1 MIYENRRPES
11 MITFQ
16 DILDYGLPLVF
27 VYFVLSLISSTLSQI
42 LMDTFEVRGK
52 TLERFLIL
60 IAGENAD
67 DLLNL
72 PQIRAL
78 QPIKF
83 KSWFSIFGAQTEPKK
98 LENIPI
104 SVLVDA
110 FFSLMGLGNTKKK
123 QGVREIKTAIRKM
136 PESGGKQALLNW
148 LEQGISNL
156 EDLRLNTQ
164 VYFSGL
170 LEQSVATANA
180 RSRSF
185 VISFAVFMVIFFNV
199 DSIQIVEDLIYGPQ
213 LRALVAAQAE
223 AIVQQDS
230 TDIVEINDM
239 LETLD
244 DLDYIRFGWFSLTL
258 PRTNSILDWAG
269 FIASKI
275 VGLTITAVFASQ
287 GSTFWFD
294 LLAKFK

>member
-1 MIYENRRPES
+1 MV
-11 MITFQ
+11 TFQ
-16 DILDYGLPLVF
+16 EILDYGLPLVF
-27 VYFVLSLISSTLSQI
+27 VYFVLSLISSALSQI
-42 LMDTFEVRGK
+42 FMDTFEVRGK

-60 IAGENAD
+60 IAGENAH

-123 QGVREIKTAIRKM
+123 QGVRDIKTAIRKM

-148 LEQGISNL
+148 LEQGISNQ
-156 EDLRLNTQ
+156 EDLRSNTQ

-170 LEQSVATANA
+170 LEQAIATANA

-185 VISFAVFMVIFFNV
+185 VISFAVFMVVLFNV
-199 DSIQIVEDLIYGPQ
+199 DSIQMVRDLVYGPREEAAA
-213 LRALVAAQAE
+213 RALAVAQAD
-223 AIVQQDS
+223 AIVQQEG
-230 TDIVEINDM
+230 VETVNLDELIDQ
-239 LETLD
+239 LD
-244 DLDYIRFGWFSLTL
+244 DFDYIKIGWFSLTL
-258 PRTNSILDWAG
+258 PRTNSVFDWAG
-269 FIASKI
+269 FIALKI
-275 VGLTITAVFASQ
+275 VGLAITAVFASQ

>member
-1 MIYENRRPES
+1 

-123 QGVREIKTAIRKM
+123 QGIREIKAAIRKM

>member
-1 MIYENRRPES
+1 M
-11 MITFQ
+11 
-16 DILDYGLPLVF
+16 
-27 VYFVLSLISSTLSQI
+27 
-42 LMDTFEVRGK
+42 
-52 TLERFLIL
+52 
-60 IAGENAD
+60 
-67 DLLNL
+67 
-72 PQIRAL
+72 
-78 QPIKF
+78 
-83 KSWFSIFGAQTEPKK
+83 
-98 LENIPI
+98 
-104 SVLVDA
+104 
-110 FFSLMGLGNTKKK
+110 
-123 QGVREIKTAIRKM
+123 
-136 PESGGKQALLNW
+136 
-148 LEQGISNL
+148 
-156 EDLRLNTQ
+156 NTQ

>member
-1 MIYENRRPES
+1 

>member
-16 DILDYGLPLVF
+16 EILDYGLPLVF

-60 IAGENAD
+60 IAGENAG
-67 DLLNL
+67 DLLGL

-104 SVLVDA
+104 PVLVDA

-148 LEQGISNL
+148 LAQGISNL
-156 EDLRLNTQ
+156 EDLRSNTQ

-213 LRALVAAQAE
+213 LRALAAAQAE

-275 VGLTITAVFASQ
+275 VGLAITAVFASQ

>member
-1 MIYENRRPES
+1 

-16 DILDYGLPLVF
+16 EILDYGLPLVF

-83 KSWFSIFGAQTEPKK
+83 KSWLSIFGAQTEPKK

-104 SVLVDA
+104 PVLVDA
-110 FFSLMGLGNTKKK
+110 FFSLIGLGSSKKK

-156 EDLRLNTQ
+156 EDLRSNTQ

-170 LEQSVATANA
+170 LEQAIATANA

-185 VISFAVFMVIFFNV
+185 VILFAVFMVVLFNV
-199 DSIQIVEDLIYGPQ
+199 DSIQMVRDLVYGPREEAAA
-213 LRALVAAQAE
+213 RALAAAQAE
-223 AIVQQDS
+223 AIVQQEDAN
-230 TDIVEINDM
+230 VAVLVAQ
-239 LETLD
+239 LEMLD
-244 DLDYIRFGWFSLTL
+244 DLDFIKLGWFSLTL
-258 PRTNSILDWAG
+258 PRTNSVLDWAG
-269 FIASKI
+269 FIVLKI
-275 VGLTITAVFASQ
+275 VGLAITAVFASQ

>member
-1 MIYENRRPES
+1 MV
-11 MITFQ
+11 TFQ
-16 DILDYGLPLVF
+16 EILDYGLPLVF

-60 IAGENAD
+60 IAGENAG

-83 KSWFSIFGAQTEPKK
+83 KSWFSMFGAQTEPKK

-104 SVLVDA
+104 PILVDA
-110 FFSLMGLGNTKKK
+110 FFSIMGLGNNKKK
-123 QGVREIKTAIRKM
+123 RSVRDIKTAIRKM
-136 PESGGKQALLNW
+136 PESGGKHALLNW
-148 LEQGISNL
+148 IEQGISNL
-156 EDLRLNTQ
+156 EDLRSNTK

-170 LEQSVATANA
+170 LEQAVATANA
-180 RSRSF
+180 HSRSF
-185 VISFAVFMVIFFNV
+185 VISFAVFMVVLFNV
-199 DSIQIVEDLIYGPQ
+199 DSIQMVRDLVYGPQ
-213 LRALVAAQAE
+213 EEEAARALAVAQAE
-223 AIVQQDS
+223 AILQQEGSDVADINTLIDS
-230 TDIVEINDM
+230 
-239 LETLD
+239 LD
-244 DLDYIRFGWFSLTL
+244 DLDQIKFGWFSLTL
-258 PRTNSILDWAG
+258 PRTNSVFDWAG
-269 FIASKI
+269 FIALKI
-275 VGLTITAVFASQ
+275 VGLAITAVFASQ

>member
-1 MIYENRRPES
+1 

-16 DILDYGLPLVF
+16 NILDYGLPLVF

-136 PESGGKQALLNW
+136 PESGGKQALLTW
-148 LEQGISNL
+148 LAQGIVS
-156 EDLRLNTQ
+156 
-164 VYFSGL
+164 Y
-170 LEQSVATANA
+170 
-180 RSRSF
+180 SR
-185 VISFAVFMVIFFNV
+185 
-199 DSIQIVEDLIYGPQ
+199 
-213 LRALVAAQAE
+213 
-223 AIVQQDS
+223 
-230 TDIVEINDM
+230 
-239 LETLD
+239 
-244 DLDYIRFGWFSLTL
+244 
-258 PRTNSILDWAG
+258 
-269 FIASKI
+269 
-275 VGLTITAVFASQ
+275 
-287 GSTFWFD
+287 
-294 LLAKFK
+294 

>member
-1 MIYENRRPES
+1 

-123 QGVREIKTAIRKM
+123 QGVREIKAAIRKM

>member
-1 MIYENRRPES
+1 MV
-11 MITFQ
+11 TFQ
-16 DILDYGLPLVF
+16 EILDYGLPLVF
-27 VYFVLSLISSTLSQI
+27 VYFVLSLISSALSQI

-60 IAGENAD
+60 IAGENAH

-123 QGVREIKTAIRKM
+123 QGVRDIKTAIRKM

-148 LEQGISNL
+148 LEQGISNQ
-156 EDLRLNTQ
+156 EDLRSNTQ

-170 LEQSVATANA
+170 LEQAIATANA

-185 VISFAVFMVIFFNV
+185 VISFAVFMVVLFNV
-199 DSIQIVEDLIYGPQ
+199 DSIQMVRDLVYGPREEAAA
-213 LRALVAAQAE
+213 RALAVAQAD
-223 AIVQQDS
+223 AIVQQEG
-230 TDIVEINDM
+230 VETVN
-239 LETLD
+239 LD
-244 DLDYIRFGWFSLTL
+244 DLIDQLDDFDYIKIGWFSLTL
-258 PRTNSILDWAG
+258 PRTNSVFDWAG
-269 FIASKI
+269 FIALKI
-275 VGLTITAVFASQ
+275 VGLAITAVFASQ

>member
-1 MIYENRRPES
+1 

-148 LEQGISNL
+148 LAQGISNL

>member
-1 MIYENRRPES
+1 

-16 DILDYGLPLVF
+16 EILDYGLPLVF

-104 SVLVDA
+104 PVLVDA

-123 QGVREIKTAIRKM
+123 QGVRDIKTAIRNM

-156 EDLRLNTQ
+156 EDLRSNTQ

-170 LEQSVATANA
+170 LEQAIATVNA

-185 VISFAVFMVIFFNV
+185 VISFAVFMVVLFNV
-199 DSIQIVEDLIYGPQ
+199 DSIQMVRDLVYGPQ
-213 LRALVAAQAE
+213 EEAAARALAVAQAD
-223 AIVQQDS
+223 AILQQEGAETADVA
-230 TDIVEINDM
+230 DLIDQLNDF
-239 LETLD
+239 
-244 DLDYIRFGWFSLTL
+244 DYIKIGWFSLTL
-258 PRTNSILDWAG
+258 PRTNSVFDWAG
-269 FIASKI
+269 FIALKI
-275 VGLTITAVFASQ
+275 AGLAITAVFASQ

-294 LLAKFK
+294 LLAKFR

>member
-1 MIYENRRPES
+1 

-16 DILDYGLPLVF
+16 NILDYGLPLVF

-148 LEQGISNL
+148 LAQGISNL

>member
-1 MIYENRRPES
+1 

-16 DILDYGLPLVF
+16 EILDYGLPLVF
-27 VYFVLSLISSTLSQI
+27 VYFFLSLISSTLSQI

-60 IAGENAD
+60 IAGENAG
-67 DLLNL
+67 DLLGL

-104 SVLVDA
+104 PVLVDA

-148 LEQGISNL
+148 LAQGISNL
-156 EDLRLNTQ
+156 EDLRSNTQ

-213 LRALVAAQAE
+213 LRALAAAQAE

-275 VGLTITAVFASQ
+275 VGLAITAVFASQ